1 MTTIIHHPSDVTLGA
16 FASGTLDEARAVV
29 VATHV
34 AVCPQCQRGMRAF
47 EHVGGAFLEAAAP
60 AGMSAEALER
70 AMARLDSA
78 VPSMTDSEP
87 ITPVNDL
94 PAPLNQYALGR
105 WRSIGGG
112 LQTRPIQI
120 PSNDGVR
127 VFLLKGGP
135 GTRLPRH
142 RHTGTEWTCVIQGAY
157 HDEQRRYG
165 PGDFDEVDES
175 IEHDQVV
182 EDGMPCIAVVAMQGG
197 IKLQGWVGR
206 LLQPF
211 IRI

>member
-1 MTTIIHHPSDVTLGA
+1 MTIMHHPSDVTLGA

-34 AVCPQCQRGMRAF
+34 ALCPQCRRVIRAF
-47 EHVGGAFLEAAAP
+47 EHVGGAQLDAAAP
-60 AGMSAEALER
+60 ADMSPGALER
-70 AMARLDSA
+70 ALARLDSTAPAA
-78 VPSMTDSEP
+78 VFEP
-87 ITPVNDL
+87 MKPVGDL

-112 LQTRPIQI
+112 LQTRPVRVA
-120 PSNDGVR
+120 SGGGVR

-135 GTRLPRH
+135 GTHLPRH

-157 HDEQRRYG
+157 RDEQGHYG

-182 EDGMPCIAVVAMQGG
+182 EEGMPCIAVVAMQGG
-197 IKLQGWVGR
+197 IKLQGWIGR